1 MFVMRLAYRLTHS
14 TLFRLF
20 FFFFDFAMYRQIF
33 FNDIM
38 VREAHIFS
46 VLTPHLSNFTRI
58 NRIVAVQFCRLRCV
72 CYSLLQD
79 STTCFLHYTGER
91 ERERVS
97 STVIAISFLLGRV
110 CIVQTIS
117 NIIYQFDISIR
128 AVRRQSSIIIINVNI
143 PNPQI

>member
-1 MFVMRLAYRLTHS
+1 MFAIVS
-14 TLFRLF
+14 C
-20 FFFFDFAMYRQIF
+20 
-33 FNDIM
+33 
-38 VREAHIFS
+38 
-46 VLTPHLSNFTRI
+46 
-58 NRIVAVQFCRLRCV
+58 RIV
-72 CYSLLQD
+72 LLA
-79 STTCFLHYTGER
+79 FYIIPER